1 MLRLVIV
8 LPIVLGLTMGL
19 PLTEPYQAF
28 AAWISRFTID
38 VWLHLAAYGLSAVTA
53 GLLIWR
59 MERAWMPRLVYS
71 PWFGAVATLRAGLI
85 SVLIMAAMQLFYWF
99 TQGQFDV
106 LPLFAPAIFIVAEA
120 AFDTTDGLLRRRR
133 RLRAERI
140 AAARGDA
147 HHRTSG
153 PGQSYFE

>member
-1 MLRLVIV
+1 MLRIIIV

-59 MERAWMPRLVYS
+59 MERAWMPRLAYS
-71 PWFGAVATLRAGLI
+71 PWFGAVATLRSGLI
-85 SVLIMAAMQLFYWF
+85 GVLIMAAMQLFYWF

-106 LPLFAPAIFIVAEA
+106 LPLFVPAIFILAEGA
-120 AFDTTDGLLRRRR
+120 YETTDGLLRRRQ

-147 HHRTSG
+147 QYRSSG